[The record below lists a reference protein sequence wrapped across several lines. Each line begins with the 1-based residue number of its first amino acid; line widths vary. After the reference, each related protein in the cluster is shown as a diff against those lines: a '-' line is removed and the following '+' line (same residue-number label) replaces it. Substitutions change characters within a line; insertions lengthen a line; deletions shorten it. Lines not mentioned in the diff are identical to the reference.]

1 MSVTNDYADMDVFRG
16 VSSSI
21 LQMKEPV
28 AEWLKWHVYVTLL
41 GQTRYYTTLSLT
53 RELRK
58 HCSKEWYLWVLS
70 FFKQKKLGGRRNHL
84 IRELFLTFCCSLL
97 YPKHRNRRSLKFLY
111 LSEGISSE
119 RRRGISL
126 CSHRTLR
133 ERQGVTEGQR
143 LKAGGLHRH
152 SSHPL
157 WESIQ

>member
-1 MSVTNDYADMDVFRG
+1 MI
-16 VSSSI
+16 SSSI
-21 LQMKEPV
+21 LQMKKPI

-41 GQTRYYTTLSLT
+41 GQTHYYTTLSYHTLT

-70 FFKQKKLGGRRNHL
+70 FFKQKKRGSLRSHL

-97 YPKHRNRRSLKFLY
+97 CPKHRNRLSLEFLY
-111 LSEGISSE
+111 LSEDVSSE
-119 RRRGISL
+119 RIGISR

-133 ERQGVTEGQR
+133 ERLGVTEGQS
-143 LKAGGLHRH
+143 LQAGGLHRH
-152 SSHPL
+152 SSHLL